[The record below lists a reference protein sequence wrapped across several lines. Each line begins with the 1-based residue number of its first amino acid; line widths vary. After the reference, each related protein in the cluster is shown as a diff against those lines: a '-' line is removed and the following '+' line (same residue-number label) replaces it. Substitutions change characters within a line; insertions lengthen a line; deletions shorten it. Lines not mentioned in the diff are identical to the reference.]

1 MNTFKKILDLLD
13 RNEKKQALL
22 IIFLILIMTIFDM
35 IGMASI
41 LPFVTLL
48 TNPQLIETNYFLKE
62 LFLSSKVMGV
72 SNIQEF
78 LILIGFVVF
87 FLLII
92 SLSLRAFTTFVQT
105 KFTLMREQTIGVKLI
120 EGYLRQPY
128 SWFLNK
134 DSSELG
140 RSILSEVNQI
150 ILNTFNPIMNL
161 IVQSA
166 IVFGILI
173 ILIVVDYQLAIGI
186 FSILGLSYI
195 FIFIILKN
203 YLSKLGT
210 SRLKANSLRFNSL
223 TEVFGA
229 IKEAKIGGLE
239 NVYIS
244 LFSKSAK
251 IFSSSQLMAQTIG
264 ILPRYLIEGVAFG
277 GIIILII
284 YLMYEGSN
292 FINTI
297 PIITL
302 YVFAGYRLMPA
313 LQQIYTAITQLRF
326 SGPALD
332 ILHKNIK
339 NLYFNSPK
347 VINSTKIFLKQC
359 ITLQNIYFKYPGS
372 SKNALNKIN
381 IEIPAL
387 SKIGITGKT
396 GSGKTTIVDIIL
408 GLLEINNGG
417 LLKVDNNEINKNN
430 MRSWQKTI
438 GYVPQKIFLSNNSIQ
453 ANIAFGV
460 KNEDINIEQIIK
472 VSKIANLH
480 EFVTNELP
488 KAYKT
493 YVGENGIRLSGGQK
507 QRIGIARAL
516 YKNPQLL
523 VLDEATNSLDNL
535 TEGLVLKNIDNL
547 YGKLSIILIT
557 HRLSSLKNCNKIFL
571 IEKGELIDSGTFDY
585 LKKNNRMFKEMASDN

>member
-1 MNTFKKILDLLD
+1 MNIFRKILALLD

-22 IIFLILIMTIFDM
+22 IMFLILIMTVFDM
-35 IGMASI
+35 IGIASI
-41 LPFVTLL
+41 VPFVTLL
-48 TNPQLIETNYFLKE
+48 TNTQLIETNYFLKE

-78 LILIGFVVF
+78 LILVGFIVF

-105 KFTLMREQTIGVKLI
+105 KFILMREQTIGVKLI
-120 EGYLRQPY
+120 EGYLGQPY

-140 RSILSEVNQI
+140 KSVLSEVNQV
-150 ILNTFNPIMNL
+150 ILNTFNPIMNI
-161 IVQSA
+161 IVQGA
-166 IVFGILI
+166 IVFGMLTILI
-173 ILIVVDYQLAIGI
+173 IIDYELALGI
-186 FSILGLSYI
+186 FSILSLTYI
-195 FIFIILKN
+195 FIFLILKN

-210 SRLKANSLRFNSL
+210 NRLKANSLRFNSL

-229 IKEAKIGGLE
+229 IKEAKISGLE
-239 NVYIS
+239 RVYIS

-251 IFSSSQLMAQTIG
+251 IFASSHLAAQVIG
-264 ILPRYLIEGVAFG
+264 ILPRYLIEAVAFG
-277 GIIILII
+277 GMIIMII
-284 YLMYEGSN
+284 FLMYNDGN
-292 FINTI
+292 FLNIL
-297 PIITL
+297 PIIAL
-302 YVFAGYRLMPA
+302 YAFAGYRLMPA

-332 ILHKNIK
+332 VLHKDITD
-339 NLYFNSPK
+339 LSINSSE
-347 VINSTKIFLKQC
+347 VINSPKIFLKHC
-359 ITLQNIYFKYPGS
+359 ITLENIYFKYPGS

-430 MRSWQKTI
+430 IRSWQKTI
-438 GYVPQKIFLSNNSIQ
+438 GYVPQKIFLSNNSIE

-460 KNEDINIEQIIK
+460 KNEDINIKQIIK

-480 EFVTNELP
+480 DFVTNELP

-535 TEGLVLKNIDNL
+535 TERLILKNIDDL
-547 YGKLSIILIT
+547 SEKLSTILIT

-571 IEKGELIDSGTFDY
+571 IEKGELIDTGTFDY
-585 LKKNNRMFKEMASDN
+585 LEKNNRMFKEMASGN

>member
-1 MNTFKKILDLLD
+1 MNTFRKILDLLN

-22 IIFLILIMTIFDM
+22 IMFLILIMTIFDM
-35 IGMASI
+35 IGIASI
-41 LPFVTLL
+41 VPFVTLL
-48 TNPQLIETNYFLKE
+48 TNTQLIETNYFLKE
-62 LFLSSKVMGV
+62 LFLSSKAMGV

-105 KFTLMREQTIGVKLI
+105 KFILMREQTIGVKLI

-140 RSILSEVNQI
+140 KSVLSEVNQV
-150 ILNTFNPIMNL
+150 ILNTFNPIMNI

-166 IVFGILI
+166 IVFGMLI
-173 ILIVVDYQLAIGI
+173 ILVIIDYELAIGI
-186 FSILGLSYI
+186 FLILSLTYI
-195 FIFIILKN
+195 FIFLILKN
-203 YLSKLGT
+203 YLSKLGIN
-210 SRLKANSLRFNSL
+210 RLKANSLRFNSL

-239 NVYIS
+239 RVYIS

-251 IFSSSQLMAQTIG
+251 IFASSHLVAQVIG

-277 GIIILII
+277 GMIIMII
-284 YLMYEGSN
+284 FLMYNDGN
-292 FINTI
+292 FLNIL
-297 PIITL
+297 PIIAL
-302 YVFAGYRLMPA
+302 YAFAGYRLMPA

-332 ILHKNIK
+332 ILHKDITNLNINSSK
-339 NLYFNSPK
+339 MINSP
-347 VINSTKIFLKQC
+347 KIFLKQC
-359 ITLQNIYFKYPGS
+359 IALENICFKYPGS

-408 GLLEINNGG
+408 GLLETNNGG

-430 MRSWQKTI
+430 IRSWQETI
-438 GYVPQKIFLSNNSIQ
+438 GYVPQKIFLSNNSIE
-453 ANIAFGV
+453 ANIAFGE
-460 KNEDINIEQIIK
+460 KSEDISIEQIIK

-480 EFVTNELP
+480 DFVTNELP

-523 VLDEATNSLDNL
+523 VLDEATNSLDNI
-535 TEGLVLKNIDNL
+535 TEKLILKNIDDL
-547 YGKLSIILIT
+547 SQKLTTILIT
-557 HRLSSLKNCNKIFL
+557 HRVSSLKNCNKIFL
-571 IEKGELIDSGTFDY
+571 IEKGEMIDTGTFDY
-585 LKKNNRMFKEMASDN
+585 LEKNNPVFKEMASGN